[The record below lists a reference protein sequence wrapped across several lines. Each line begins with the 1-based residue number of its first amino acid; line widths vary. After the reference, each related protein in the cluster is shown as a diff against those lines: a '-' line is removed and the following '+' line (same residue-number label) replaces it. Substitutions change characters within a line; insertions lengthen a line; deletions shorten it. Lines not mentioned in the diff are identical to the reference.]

1 MPRRHTHT
9 APGHRFARVKVEY
22 TVEGLEEFRGGN
34 LPEEE
39 DEDEEWDENWRVPRE
54 FFADE
59 VSGLV

>member
-1 MPRRHTHT
+1 M
-9 APGHRFARVKVEY
+9 KVEY